1 LTEEKPK
8 GLQKIIDKERRNP
21 MKQLIVCCI
30 LILALLVAS
39 GCAGIRTYPAR
50 PHEARGIRVYPQKI
64 YLLVSEKESKFV
76 SLPDAKNGYDIKPWS
91 FLSKHD
97 FNIKIEEAQVK
108 ELDSKQ
114 DSSAALS
121 LLQKVVEVA
130 GKVAEKAAEAGAG
143 AAVMA
148 AGPGSR
154 AMAVVKNDSIYG
166 FKPGIYE
173 LTETGE
179 FKKVSPSF

>member
-1 LTEEKPK
+1 
-8 GLQKIIDKERRNP
+8 
-21 MKQLIVCCI
+21 MKKLIVCWA
-30 LILALLVAS
+30 LILALLVVS
-39 GCAGIRTYPAR
+39 GCAGICTYPAS
-50 PHEARGIRVYPQKI
+50 PDKARGIRVYPQKI
-64 YLLVSEKESKFV
+64 YLVVGAQRSQFV
-76 SLPDAKNGYDIKPWS
+76 SLPDLKNAYDIKPWS

-97 FNIKIEEAQVK
+97 FNIQIQDAQVK

-121 LLQKVVEVA
+121 FLQKVVEVA
-130 GKVAEKAAEAGAG
+130 EKVAEKAAEAGAG

-154 AMAVVKNDSIYG
+154 AMADVKNNSIYG

-179 FKKVSPSF
+179 FKRVNP